1 MESFLIKAA
10 KGIIMK
16 SEQVE
21 NLLNHML
28 WADAEVWKKIL
39 SSDSAQND
47 ERIKKLLY
55 HLHQV
60 QYAFYFLWNEL
71 TMEIPKPEEFSDLKS
86 IAKWGFEYQQKL
98 NEFLSSPKSDE
109 NEKVIQIPWSV
120 FIERKTGK
128 KVVPATLEE
137 TMLQVASHST
147 YHRGQINTRFR
158 ELGGEPAMVDL
169 IAWVWLSKPKKDW
182 ENVI

>member
-1 MESFLIKAA
+1 MADSNNTTL
-10 KGIIMK
+10 
-16 SEQVE
+16 
-21 NLLNHML
+21 LLNHMQ

-39 SSDSAQND
+39 TFDLTEND

-71 TMEIPKPEEFSDLKS
+71 PLEIPKPEEFSDLKS

-98 NEFLSSPKSDE
+98 NDFLSSPKSGEKE
-109 NEKVIQIPWSV
+109 NVIQIPWSV
-120 FIERKTGK
+120 FMERKTK
-128 KVVPATLEE
+128 QKVVPATLEE
-137 TMLQVASHST
+137 TMMQVASHST

-158 ELGGEPAMVDL
+158 ELGGDPVAVDF
-169 IAWVWLSKPKKDW
+169 IVWIWLGKPKY
-182 ENVI
+182 EFGEIIL

>member
-1 MESFLIKAA
+1 MGNL
-10 KGIIMK
+10 
-16 SEQVE
+16 E
-21 NLLNHML
+21 NTSLLLNHMQ

-39 SSDSAQND
+39 TFDATEHD

-71 TMEIPKPEEFSDLKS
+71 PLEIPKPEEFADLKS

-98 NEFLSSPKSDE
+98 THFILSERVSDK
-109 NEKVIQIPWSV
+109 EKMVQIPWSV
-120 FIERKTGK
+120 FWERKTK
-128 KVVPATLEE
+128 QKVVPATLEE

-147 YHRGQINTRFR
+147 YHRGQINARFR
-158 ELGGEPAMVDL
+158 ELGGDPASVDFV
-169 IAWVWLSKPKKDW
+169 VWIWLGKQNANW
-182 ENVI
+182 EDVLK

>member
-1 MESFLIKAA
+1 
-10 KGIIMK
+10 MK
-16 SEQVE
+16 SEQLK
-21 NLLNHML
+21 NLLSHIM

-39 SSDSAQND
+39 PFEAAYND

-71 TMEIPKPEEFSDLKS
+71 PMEIPKPEEFSDLKS

-98 NEFLSSPKSDE
+98 DEFLSSSISDE
-109 NEKVIQIPWSV
+109 KDRVIQIPWSV
-120 FIERKTGK
+120 FMERKIGK

-147 YHRGQINTRFR
+147 YHRGQINSRFR
-158 ELGGEPAMVDL
+158 ELGGEPAMVDF
-169 IAWVWLSKPKKDW
+169 IAWVWLGKAKSAW
-182 ENVI
+182 GEII

>member
-1 MESFLIKAA
+1 MTESN
-10 KGIIMK
+10 
-16 SEQVE
+16 STT
-21 NLLNHML
+21 LLLKHMQ
-28 WADAEVWKKIL
+28 WADAEVWKKVL
-39 SSDSAQND
+39 SFPSAEND

-71 TMEIPKPEEFSDLKS
+71 PLSIPKPEEFSDLKS

-98 NEFLSSPKSDE
+98 DEFLFSSMSDE
-109 NEKVIQIPWSV
+109 NDKVIQIPWSV
-120 FIERKTGK
+120 FMERKIGK
-128 KVVPATLEE
+128 RVIPATLEE

-158 ELGGEPAMVDL
+158 ELGGEPAMVDF
-169 IAWVWLSKPKKDW
+169 IAWVWLGKPKSEW
-182 ENVI
+182 GEII